1 MQQAGTKFV
10 LTDYFLKKHKFCFNR
25 NALAQITSPD
35 FYFLVEF
42 SEFHLSRKARKP
54 ESYFFLQEKSDQRK
68 LLLLLRKKA
77 FWLVPKLRDVAESWI
92 GFKKNLKKMCTFANQ
107 ILKYDY
113 PENQRRN

>member
-77 FWLVPKLRDVAESWI
+77 FRLRTCSRKLDWLQKK
-92 GFKKNLKKMCTFANQ
+92 FKKNVYFCKSNFE
-107 ILKYDY
+107 I
-113 PENQRRN
+113 